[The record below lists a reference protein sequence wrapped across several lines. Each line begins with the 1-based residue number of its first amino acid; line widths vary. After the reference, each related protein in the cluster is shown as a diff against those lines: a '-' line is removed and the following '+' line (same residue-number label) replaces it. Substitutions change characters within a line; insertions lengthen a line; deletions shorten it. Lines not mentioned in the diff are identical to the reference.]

1 MVLRYHVARLK
12 WMDIMVWS
20 MPKNKQA
27 IKQSIGSNTLVVR
40 LVKILNQEDS
50 KMSSFS
56 DIKVVL

>member
-1 MVLRYHVARLK
+1 MARLK
-12 WMDIMVWS
+12 WIGIMVWS

-40 LVKILNQEDS
+40 LVKILSQEDS